1 MTPARGKQMLA
12 CRLLLALPAKA
23 FLQRGDELIQ
33 WSHLFISRPIKL
45 SELLAMIKFE
55 SHRPAVRLVTD
66 TGVLL
71 CEQLFSF
78 VFTTPS
84 MDWSEMQGKLALAT
98 RLPDSRRPIMLWHFD
113 KELAMKVL
121 SLHLGDFCL
130 GKDT

>member
-1 MTPARGKQMLA
+1 MPGL
-12 CRLLLALPAKA
+12 CLEEKA
-23 FLQRGDELIQ
+23 VPGNLSGQVILQHD
-33 WSHLFISRPIKL
+33 ISRPIKL
-45 SELLAMIKFE
+45 SELQAMIKFE
-55 SHRPAVRLVTD
+55 SRRPAVRLVTD

-121 SLHLGDFCL
+121 SLHLADFCL
-130 GKDT
+130 EKDT